1 MRHRK
6 NVKRLGRQSAHRKA
20 VLKNQAKSLLV
31 KEKIITTLALAKESR
46 KTVEKLITLG
56 KKDTLAARRLA
67 FEALGDHSLVKLLFS
82 EIAPRFMKRAGGYTR
97 VIHAG
102 RRRGDNAELAV
113 LELTEQKEK
122 VKKEKEKK
130 EKKTSKESLSQ
141 EAKEQAAEKKEK
153 YDKKEKQKEKEVKS
167 EPAVKAEENEQKN
180 TEESGKDGEK
190 GFMGGLRKFL
200 KKNKQE

>member
-20 VLKNQAKSLLV
+20 VLRNQAKSLLV

-46 KTVEKLITLG
+46 RTVEKLITLG
-56 KKDTLAARRLA
+56 KKGTLAARRLA
-67 FEALGDHSLVKLLFS
+67 FEALSDHTLVKLLFS

-122 VKKEKEKK
+122 INKEKK
-130 EKKTSKESLSQ
+130 EKKTAKESLSQ
-141 EAKEQAAEKKEK
+141 EAKDQTGDKKEK
-153 YDKKEKQKEKEVKS
+153 HDKKEKQKEKEVKS
-167 EPAVKAEENEQKN
+167 EPAVETGEKEHKN
-180 TEESGKDGEK
+180 IEESGKDGEK
-190 GFMGGLRKFL
+190 GFMGGLRKFF